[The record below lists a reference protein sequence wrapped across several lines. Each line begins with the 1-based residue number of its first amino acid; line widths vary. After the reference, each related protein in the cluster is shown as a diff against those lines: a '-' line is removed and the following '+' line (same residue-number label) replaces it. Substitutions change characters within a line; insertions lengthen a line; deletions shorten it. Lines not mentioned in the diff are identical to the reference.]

1 MRRRCELGRSG
12 YARLLAVYVRPRGGE
27 SRQWRLL
34 GAFLVLW
41 LAWQAGSAVAADG
54 SEVTPRVS
62 TVAQTDGTR
71 TLVVDYPWHVHRG
84 ASIELRLVTDSD
96 ARSPRTIPLMFA
108 KECFQGMLKVNV
120 FHFRDHAHDML
131 KSRTFTKH
139 NKEFTIL
146 GQKNS
151 LGRRAV
157 CVGWRIPRDG
167 STPDVAAAYCL
178 LPEWSLNKHCLHLDL
193 SPELFAPSGTIY
205 VWFLR
210 EDRVLWQKKLAWP
223 GYIPGEPL
231 GSDESRLAGQG
242 TSPSVASHEP

>member
-1 MRRRCELGRSG
+1 MRRRCDLGRSG
-12 YARLLAVYVRPRGGE
+12 YARTPGGDSRHGD
-27 SRQWRLL
+27 SRQLRPL
-34 GAFLVLW
+34 GAILVLW
-41 LAWQAGSAVAADG
+41 LAWQVGSVQAA
-54 SEVTPRVS
+54 EAPRVS
-62 TVAQTDGTR
+62 TVAQADGTR

-96 ARSPRTIPLMFA
+96 ARSARTIPLMFA
-108 KECFQGMLKVNV
+108 EECFQGMLKVNV
-120 FHFRDHAHDML
+120 FHFRDQAHDML
-131 KSRTFTKH
+131 RSRTFTKY

-146 GQKNS
+146 GQRNS

-157 CVGWRIPRDG
+157 CVGWKIPRED

-178 LPEWSLNKHCLHLDL
+178 LPEWSLNKHRLHLDL
-193 SPELFAPSGTIY
+193 SPELFTPSGTLY

-223 GYIPGEPL
+223 GYLPGEPL

-242 TSPSVASHEP
+242 TSSPSVASH

>member
-1 MRRRCELGRSG
+1 MWQRCDLGRSG
-12 YARLLAVYVRPRGGE
+12 YARTPGGD
-27 SRQWRLL
+27 SRHLRSL
-34 GAFLVLW
+34 GAILVLW
-41 LAWQAGSAVAADG
+41 LAWQVGSAEAADDLG
-54 SEVTPRVS
+54 ETPRVS
-62 TVAQTDGTR
+62 TVALADGTR
-71 TLVVDYPWHVHRG
+71 TLVVDYPWHAHRR

-96 ARSPRTIPLMFA
+96 ASSPRTIPLMFA

-131 KSRTFTKH
+131 KSRTFTKY

-157 CVGWRIPRDG
+157 CVGWQIPRDD

-178 LPEWSLNKHCLHLDL
+178 LPEWSLNKHRLHLDL
-193 SPELFAPSGTIY
+193 SPELFTPSGTLY

-210 EDRVLWQKKLAWP
+210 EDRVLWQGKLVWP
-223 GYIPGEPL
+223 GYLPGEPL

-242 TSPSVASHEP
+242 TSSPSVASQ